1 MLMLTLLYTQCET
14 DSMYTLYSILCTHT
28 TAHTQQGCPWGNWP
42 SAVCRDL
49 QKLHQRDEMVWAHRH
64 GCPCECEKPAPRKR
78 SSAASRLHQ
87 HQEQHQQLLLQEQ
100 QQEQEEELI
109 KSTDTDTDTTASATD
124 TTAPSS

>member
-1 MLMLTLLYTQCET
+1 MLTLTPLYLLRKA
-14 DSMYTLYSILCTHT
+14 DNMYTLHT
-28 TAHTQQGCPWGNWP
+28 TRDYCVHHTEQGCLWGNWP

-49 QKLHQRDEMVWAHRH
+49 QKLHQREEMVWAHRH

-87 HQEQHQQLLLQEQ
+87 HQEQHQQQLLQEQ
-100 QQEQEEELI
+100 QQQEQEELL
-109 KSTDTDTDTTASATD
+109 KSTDTDTDATASATD